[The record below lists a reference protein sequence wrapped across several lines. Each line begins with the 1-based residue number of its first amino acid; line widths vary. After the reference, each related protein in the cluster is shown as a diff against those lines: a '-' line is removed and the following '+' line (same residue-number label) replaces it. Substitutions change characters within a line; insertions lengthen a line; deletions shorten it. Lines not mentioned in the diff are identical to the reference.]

1 MSKSVVRIHLLDFG
15 GPTLTTRPSTDL
27 VDRESMATDIE
38 KFDKMVKEEKDK
50 KKADELLKNF
60 LQGELKKKN
69 GDKNS
74 FKDDLEEPEIEL

>member
-1 MSKSVVRIHLLDFG
+1 MVRIHLLDFG

>member
-1 MSKSVVRIHLLDFG
+1 
-15 GPTLTTRPSTDL
+15 
-27 VDRESMATDIE
+27 MATDIE